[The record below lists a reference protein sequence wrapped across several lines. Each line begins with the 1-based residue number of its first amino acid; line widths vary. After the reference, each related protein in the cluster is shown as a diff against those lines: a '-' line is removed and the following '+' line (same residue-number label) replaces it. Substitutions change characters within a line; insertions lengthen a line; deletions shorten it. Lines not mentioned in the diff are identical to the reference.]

1 MERKEEPSPILHK
14 TISACLVSDNSR
26 SSLPF
31 APAALQK
38 QHSNIT
44 PFGQLEDVSNRQN
57 YLASGTTMSSNTPVD
72 KSIES
77 GQSLENSLK
86 SAIAQPKDNRIPIY
100 NADKRKGIQNFMK
113 KPKRPD
119 VSKTYIKI

>member
-1 MERKEEPSPILHK
+1 
-14 TISACLVSDNSR
+14 
-26 SSLPF
+26 
-31 APAALQK
+31 
-38 QHSNIT
+38 
-44 PFGQLEDVSNRQN
+44 
-57 YLASGTTMSSNTPVD
+57 MSSNTPVD